1 MSGDAQPGRG
11 PDQVAVGEIGSAATK
26 DATDTASR
34 GIRSKVGRI
43 VGIDVA
49 RGIALI
55 TMAATHMLPVHAD
68 DGSLTLSGFL
78 FGGRASALFA
88 LLAGV
93 SLAIVTGGLTPKV
106 GRELTRARVIIAVRA
121 LVIGLIGLVLAMT
134 DTVVA
139 VILAYYAVYFLLAL
153 PFLRLRASTLM
164 SLAIV
169 WGVVSP
175 QLSFWIRGFLPDG
188 PGPQVD
194 LIMLFTDPVGA
205 FTQLFFT
212 GYYPAFTWLTFIL
225 AGLAVGR
232 MDLRA
237 KATAVW
243 LAIGGA
249 VVAVVAWVASGLILE
264 VVGFSTVWSTQEGAR
279 TFSGWRVN
287 NIGWYGTTPS
297 NDAGWLLVAG
307 PHSGTS
313 FDLIGVT
320 GSAIA
325 VLGVCLLV
333 VRVDLLRRLSFPVA
347 ATGAMTLT
355 LYSIHVVVLSLD
367 VGDLGSRMYYL
378 THVVVALTVAP
389 IWLSFFTKGP
399 FEAVVHEIATGIG
412 RAVVPPEPKQPVE
425 AA

>member
-1 MSGDAQPGRG
+1 MDDDAHRAADHGAPS
-11 PDQVAVGEIGSAATK
+11 VADNASAATVSAPTK
-26 DATDTASR
+26 R
-34 GIRSKVGRI
+34 GIRSKVSRI

-49 RGIALI
+49 RGIALLA
-55 TMAATHMLPVHAD
+55 MAATHMLPVHTP
-68 DGSLTLSGFL
+68 DGELTITGFL

-93 SLAIVTGGLTPKV
+93 SLAIVTGGSTPKT
-106 GRELTRARVIIAVRA
+106 GREMKRARVTIAVRA
-121 LVIGLIGLVLAMT
+121 GLIGVIGLVLAMT
-134 DTVVA
+134 DTIVA
-139 VILAYYAVYFLLAL
+139 VILAYYAIYFLLAL

-164 SLAIV
+164 SLATV

-194 LIMLFTDPVGA
+194 LIMVFTDPAGA

-237 KATAVW
+237 KATAIRLV
-243 LAIGGA
+243 LVGA
-249 VVAVVAWVASGLILE
+249 VVAVAAWAASGLLLQ
-264 VVGFSTVWSTQEGAR
+264 VVGFSTVWQTEEGAR
-279 TFSGWRVN
+279 TFSGWQVN
-287 NIGWYGTTPS
+287 NIGWYGTTPAD
-297 NDAGWLLVAG
+297 DASWLIVAG

-320 GSAIA
+320 GSALA
-325 VLGVCLLV
+325 VLGACLLL
-333 VRVDLLRRLSFPVA
+333 VRADLVRRLSYPLA

-355 LYSIHVVVLSLD
+355 LYSIHVVVLSFD
-367 VGDLGSRMYYL
+367 VGNLGSRSYYL
-378 THVVVALTVAP
+378 THVVVALTAASV
-389 IWLSFFTKGP
+389 WLWFFTKGP
-399 FEAVVHEIATGIG
+399 LEALVHEIATGVGKI
-412 RAVVPPEPKQPVE
+412 AVPPEPKQPVE
-425 AA
+425 A